1 MANEALLSVGQDKS
15 GLSCRIYW
23 SVLLDRTGTVQRSLH
38 TPPQVHKKKG
48 KGEGGYLASIF
59 VGNIEK
65 TKELRIMY
73 TAREEV
79 KYRKAKEDDKSSR
92 VHI

>member
-1 MANEALLSVGQDKS
+1 MKRYYLSVRIKAAWDVESTDPCYWTTPGLFCVPSIPHHKS
-15 GLSCRIYW
+15 
-23 SVLLDRTGTVQRSLH
+23 TQ
-38 TPPQVHKKKG
+38 KKG

-65 TKELRIMY
+65 TKELRIVY